1 MALLVITFHHRKETH
16 GIVIEMDRDFRRGH
30 LEIDFPV
37 EPFQSAGR
45 LLVRSASVFFS
56 NFWFLAVLTLA
67 VFLPVKSA
75 LQFAGYLLDIPK
87 GGLTAYLMMDFSDLV
102 LSALVIPAAVFG
114 LMHKLRTGD
123 APPLGRSLR
132 WGWRQWGKM
141 LWNKFKVEIT
151 ITLWGALLVIP
162 GVVAMVKLI
171 LTDAI
176 VAIEADRES
185 EALERS
191 RELTEGRRW
200 RIFGVLLP
208 VMAVELAGTFVVLDA
223 LGAGTSSRVV
233 IALVDSL
240 LSVGG
245 QWSTVVV
252 LLLYLGIVPV
262 EKPAPAKK
270 KTSG

>member
-1 MALLVITFHHRKETH
+1 
-16 GIVIEMDRDFRRGH
+16 
-30 LEIDFPV
+30 
-37 EPFQSAGR
+37 
-45 LLVRSASVFFS
+45 
-56 NFWFLAVLTLA
+56 
-67 VFLPVKSA
+67 
-75 LQFAGYLLDIPK
+75 
-87 GGLTAYLMMDFSDLV
+87 
-102 LSALVIPAAVFG
+102 
-114 LMHKLRTGD
+114 
-123 APPLGRSLR
+123 
-132 WGWRQWGKM
+132 
-141 LWNKFKVEIT
+141 
-151 ITLWGALLVIP
+151 
-162 GVVAMVKLI
+162 MVKLV

-208 VMAVELAGTFVVLDA
+208 VMVVELAGTFVVLDA

-262 EKPAPAKK
+262 EKPVTTKRKPVR
-270 KTSG
+270 

>member
-1 MALLVITFHHRKETH
+1 
-16 GIVIEMDRDFRRGH
+16 MDREFQRGH
-30 LEIDFPV
+30 LEINFAV
-37 EPFQSAGR
+37 EPFQSAGA
-45 LLVRSASVFFS
+45 LLVRSLSIFFS
-56 NFWFLAVLTLA
+56 NFWFLAVLTLT

-75 LQFAGYLLDIPK
+75 LQFVGYLLDIPK
-87 GGLTAYLMMDFSDLV
+87 GGLTAYLMMDLSDLV
-102 LSALVIPAAVFG
+102 LSALVIPAAVYG
-114 LMHKLRTGD
+114 LLHRLRTGN
-123 APPLGRSLR
+123 APPLGRSLQ
-132 WGWRQWGKM
+132 WGCRQWGKM

-171 LTDAI
+171 LTDTI

-185 EALERS
+185 EPLQRS
-191 RELTEGRRW
+191 RDLTEGHRW

-208 VMAVELAGTFVVLDA
+208 VMVVELAGTFVVLDA
-223 LGAGTSSRVV
+223 LGAGTSSRAV
-233 IALVDSL
+233 IALADSL

-262 EKPAPAKK
+262 EKPVPAKK
-270 KTSG
+270 KTSR

>member
-1 MALLVITFHHRKETH
+1 
-16 GIVIEMDRDFRRGH
+16 
-30 LEIDFPV
+30 
-37 EPFQSAGR
+37 
-45 LLVRSASVFFS
+45 
-56 NFWFLAVLTLA
+56 
-67 VFLPVKSA
+67 
-75 LQFAGYLLDIPK
+75 
-87 GGLTAYLMMDFSDLV
+87 
-102 LSALVIPAAVFG
+102 
-114 LMHKLRTGD
+114 
-123 APPLGRSLR
+123 
-132 WGWRQWGKM
+132 M

-208 VMAVELAGTFVVLDA
+208 VMVVELAGTFVVLDA

-262 EKPAPAKK
+262 EKPVPAKK
-270 KTSG
+270 KTSL